1 MIGIKT
7 IVKGAIVIVAVIL
20 VLAVSCPDEDSFA
33 RWAKKTQASKS
44 ESGLEKAKGKVLAT
58 QADWTAGYK
67 DFILW
72 ATVEAYQGGKQ
83 HRYLGVLWIWIDLGE
98 M

>member
-1 MIGIKT
+1 MGLKT
-7 IVKGAIVIVAVIL
+7 IVKGAIVLVAVTL
-20 VLAVSCPDEDSFA
+20 VLAVSCPDKESFD

-44 ESGLEKAKGKVLAT
+44 ESGLQKAKGKALAA
-58 QADWTAGYK
+58 QADWTANYR